1 MTTVDSGKTAGR
13 RVESRW
19 PDSMETCLEENS
31 LASLVVKAVRR
42 VDEGLLQP
50 VAGKSAGVAY
60 QPRQLLALVTYCY
73 AAGIYPSQD
82 IEDIMR
88 KDRLFRFHCE
98 NEFPDW
104 HLIRRFRRHNRELI
118 QQCLAEILGGIWLC
132 TETPE
137 PTDSGEAVQAGD
149 SAIPRWRL
157 AMDWSHL
164 ENEANERIN
173 LAILSDSM
181 ATDE

>member
-1 MTTVDSGKTAGR
+1 MTTV
-13 RVESRW
+13 ESRQTIGW
-19 PDSMETCLEENS
+19 SGESRLPDGLDTWLVEDS
-31 LASLVVKAVRR
+31 LASLVVKAVRK
-42 VDEGLLQP
+42 VDERLLQP

-88 KDRLFRFHCE
+88 KDRLFRFHCD

-104 HLIRRFRRHNRELI
+104 HLIRRFRRYNRELI
-118 QQCLAEILGGIWLC
+118 EQCLAEILGWMWLSTKVPGSADAGETMPRGESGI
-132 TETPE
+132 P
-137 PTDSGEAVQAGD
+137 S
-149 SAIPRWRL
+149 WRL

-164 ENEANERIN
+164 ANEANERIN

-181 ATDE
+181 ALDE